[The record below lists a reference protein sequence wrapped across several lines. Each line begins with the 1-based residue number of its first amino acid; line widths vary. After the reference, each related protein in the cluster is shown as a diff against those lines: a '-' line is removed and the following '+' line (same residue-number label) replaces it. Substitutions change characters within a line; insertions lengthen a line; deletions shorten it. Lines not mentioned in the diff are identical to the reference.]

1 MSMMEGLLAAK
12 ILYGKSGGGGGGD
25 IVIPSWSTLVKLTQS
40 GNAKKYMS
48 VGDVI
53 TSTYWIGT
61 SVYPCPWLV
70 MDFRDVELQNGKT
83 YHDVPII
90 QMQYTTHENCV
101 FDPAETNE
109 ATEATAQAGYY
120 YVGNTS
126 STWQVL
132 SLSAGDT
139 IPYGDWTKVY
149 KTEWNSVN
157 AVRHGTNNWKLSWTR
172 QYLNHAGTGWAEKQH
187 ELDVLPSNAA
197 NITGFMSYM
206 PQDML
211 DILHPIKI
219 TTKQS
224 NYMGGGTDTTYDTF
238 WLASIAEMNMSNSNA
253 STVDGEPWQYYKE
266 LFDSDTKIP
275 TGTYDVMKHYAVN
288 ATTSAQYC
296 WCRSAIV
303 GYHGEW
309 DVGSSGFVGGS
320 GPNSASRLLPAC
332 AII

>member
-1 MSMMEGLLAAK
+1 MAPDLSTWASLFKLSRMGIANRYLK
-12 ILYGKSGGGGGGD
+12 I
-25 IVIPSWSTLVKLTQS
+25 
-40 GNAKKYMS
+40 
-48 VGDVI
+48 GDVI
-53 TSTYWIGT
+53 KAPSTYTVGANT
-61 SVYPCPWLV
+61 YPCPWLV
-70 MDFRDVELQNGKT
+70 MDFRTVETEDGTAYQN
-83 YHDVPII
+83 VPII

-157 AVRHGTNNWKLSWTR
+157 AVRYGTNNWKLSWAR

-238 WLASIAEMNMSNSNA
+238 WLASIAEMNMSNNNA

-266 LFDSDTKIP
+266 LFDSDTKVS
-275 TGTYDVMKHYAVN
+275 TGTYDVMKRYAVN
-288 ATTSAQYC
+288 ATTSAQY
-296 WCRSAIV
+296 WLCRSAYV
-303 GYHGEW
+303 GYIGEW
-309 DVGSSGFVGGS
+309 FVYSSGVVS
-320 GPNSASRLLPAC
+320 YHGPYGAFRLLPAC